1 VAAWKAAS
9 NRTAWA
15 ISKSKSNAL
24 HNQTCNRKVAA
35 NRPRLFLADNKPAAP
50 LRARGYDPPHFEIP
64 LAGRRPLFGSKCPR
78 LQTDNIDGEMCEA
91 IASRSSRSAAERI
104 ITKSPRTRL
113 RGSQTQQKPM
123 ASTASTAVQSGLQ
136 LYLRQIND
144 SPLLTAQQEKDL
156 ARKII
161 ADNDPAARERM
172 VRSNLRL
179 VVNIAKHY
187 VNRGLSLP
195 DLIEEGNIGLL
206 KAVEGFDPENGCR
219 FSTYASWWIKQAIK
233 RALINSVQP
242 IHIPAYMVEM
252 MSKFRQAIRE
262 LEEDLGRLPTT
273 EELSVHLK
281 MSVKKLK
288 IIKKAVKAYHSP
300 TQFSSGGAND
310 EQMTISDVVADTHN
324 PGPDESVCGT
334 DELRQ
339 LSELLT
345 QIDDRAAKILKLR
358 YGLEGQDPMTLKQ
371 IGQTIGLTRE
381 RVRQIEHEALAKLR
395 DAMMVA

>member
-1 VAAWKAAS
+1 
-9 NRTAWA
+9 
-15 ISKSKSNAL
+15 
-24 HNQTCNRKVAA
+24 
-35 NRPRLFLADNKPAAP
+35 
-50 LRARGYDPPHFEIP
+50 
-64 LAGRRPLFGSKCPR
+64 
-78 LQTDNIDGEMCEA
+78 
-91 IASRSSRSAAERI
+91 
-104 ITKSPRTRL
+104 
-113 RGSQTQQKPM
+113 M
-123 ASTASTAVQSGLQ
+123 ASIAVQSGLQ
-136 LYLRQIND
+136 LYLRQINE
-144 SPLLTAQQEKDL
+144 SPLLTAQEEKDL
-156 ARKII
+156 GRKII

-242 IHIPAYMVEM
+242 IHVPAYMIEM

-262 LEEDLGRLPTT
+262 LEPGLGRLPTT
-273 EELSVHLK
+273 EELSEHLK

-300 TQFSSGGAND
+300 TQFNSGGD
-310 EQMTISDVVADTHN
+310 DMIGIGDVVADTHN

-339 LSELLT
+339 LSELLE

-358 YGLEGQDPMTLKQ
+358 YGLDGQDPMTLKQ
-371 IGQTIGLTRE
+371 IGEHIGLTRE